1 MSSLYFFVGIM
12 VVSLVI
18 ITLVSALEKRMV
30 WPYVPAAEAPPGQCP
45 PPDAYAT
52 ANAAAATAAGFQW
65 LGTYADAKGKIYRVR
80 YDFFRAPSGDVL
92 ATVGTGTVASI
103 SLQTTWLHTL
113 LSDGRCLV
121 TFNHQNGGEID
132 LAGVAEEALIGNLS
146 LAGMVDA
153 HRARIGVSGRTVE
166 VFQEGSPL
174 ADLRAYRQRRIKR
187 LVALG
192 YAGFLDKEDNIWR
205 YSLKGAAVLAFRQYF
220 TALRRVF
227 VPDKARPAGS
237 RTH

>member
-1 MSSLYFFVGIM
+1 MSSLYVIVGIA

-30 WPYVPAAEAPPGQCP
+30 WPYVPAGEAPAGQCP

-52 ANAAAATAAGFQW
+52 ANAAAATAAGFRW
-65 LGTYADAKGKIYRVR
+65 LGTYADAKGKLYRVR
-80 YDFFRAPSGDVL
+80 YDFFRSPDGDIL
-92 ATVGTGTVASI
+92 ATVGAGTVAST
-103 SLQTTWLHTL
+103 SVQTTWLHTL

-153 HRARIGVSGRTVE
+153 HRTRIAASGRIVGG
-166 VFQEGSPL
+166 FQEASPL
-174 ADLRAYRQRRIKR
+174 ADLRAYRQRRTKR

-192 YAGFLDKEDNIWR
+192 YAGFLDKKDNIWR
-205 YSLKGAAVLAFRQYF
+205 YSLKGAAALAFRQYF
-220 TALRRVF
+220 TGLRRVF
-227 VPDKARPAGS
+227 VPDKAPPAGS
-237 RTH
+237 RTW